1 MPKTDFVIRIGGDT
15 AKDPGI
21 ITTGEIITHAAAQAG
36 LHIYTFKTFPAEIK
50 GGQALFQVRI
60 ADYILLSQGDAADVL
75 VVFSREAYELNA
87 PDLAEKSILIY
98 DSGNFQPD
106 SAPNLSLSK
115 AKDRIDYGV
124 PLAEI
129 AQNQV
134 GSLLSKNIVAIGVLA
149 AILDI
154 PREVMAKAIDEQFGG
169 RGRTIVETNLKALDA
184 GIDYVRQN
192 NIKQADYIFHPVI
205 RSPKL
210 VLDGNEAVS
219 LGAIVAGVKV
229 FAGYPITPASD
240 VLHFMQ
246 RELPKFSGDAIQ
258 TEDEMSAIG
267 VTIGASFAGKKAMT
281 ATSGPGLSLM
291 TEQIN
296 LAAMAEIPLVIL
308 DIQRGGAS
316 TGMPTKMAQGDLNIA
331 LYGVH
336 NESPRIVIGLTS
348 VEDSF
353 YGIIRAF
360 NLAEVYQTPVIVL
373 SDQYLGPR
381 KATINEPDLGAIEII
396 DRIIPDKEQLQSYKR
411 YQITESGI
419 SPMAIP
425 GMENGATHPRPLQG
439 RGAYVAEGIEHD
451 EISAPAY
458 TPQIH
463 SEMTSKRFKKLATL
477 TSSEYIDEFV
487 RRHGHEYPE
496 IGIIGWGSSEGVIRE
511 AVSKAE
517 IKGYKVAALH
527 PKLLNPLPVKHI
539 MEFVKPLKRIIVPE
553 ANYTGQFAALLR
565 DKCGI
570 KPIQLNKDVGLP
582 FMPSEILEKIEEVG
596 ENL

>member
-21 ITTGEIITHAAAQAG
+21 ITTGEIITHAAAGAG

-60 ADYILLSQGDAADVL
+60 ADYILLSQGDAVDVL
-75 VVFSREAYELNA
+75 VVFSQEAYELNA
-87 PDLAEKSILIY
+87 PDLARNAILIY
-98 DSGNFQPD
+98 DSGMFQPE
-106 SAPNLSLSK
+106 SAPNRT
-115 AKDRIDYGV
+115 AYGV

-129 AQNQV
+129 AQKQV
-134 GSLLSKNIVAIGVLA
+134 GSLLSKNMVAIGVLSG
-149 AILDI
+149 ILGI
-154 PREVMAKAIDEQFGG
+154 PREVMVETIKEQFGA
-169 RGRTIVETNLKALDA
+169 RGKAIVETNLKALDA

-192 NIKQADYIFHPVI
+192 NIKQADYIFQPHQML
-205 RSPKL
+205 SPKL
-210 VLDGNEAVS
+210 VLDGDEAVS
-219 LGAIVAGVKV
+219 LGAIAAGVKV

-240 VLHFMQ
+240 ILHFMQ
-246 RELPKFSGDAIQ
+246 RELPKFGGDAIQ
-258 TEDEMSAIG
+258 TEDELSAIG
-267 VTIGASFAGKKAMT
+267 VVIGASFAGKKSMT

-291 TEQIN
+291 SEQIN
-296 LAAMAEIPLVIL
+296 LAAMAEIPIVIV
-308 DIQRGGAS
+308 DVQRGGAS
-316 TGMPTKMAQGDLNIA
+316 TGMPTKMAQGDLNMA

-360 NLAEVYQTPVIVL
+360 NLAEIYQTPVIVL

-381 KATINEPDLGAIEII
+381 KATINEPDLLEIEII
-396 DRIIPDKEQLQSYKR
+396 DRTIPDKELLKHYQR

-425 GMENGATHPRPLQG
+425 GMENGA
-439 RGAYVAEGIEHD
+439 YIAEGIEHD
-451 EISAPAY
+451 EANAPAY
-458 TPQIH
+458 TPEVH
-463 SEMTSKRFKKLATL
+463 SKMTQKRFKKLETL
-477 TSSEYIDEFV
+477 ISSEYIDEFV
-487 RRHGHEYPE
+487 REYGHEYPE
-496 IGIIGWGSSEGVIRE
+496 IGIISWGSSEGVIRE

-539 MEFVKPLKRIIVPE
+539 MEFVKLLKRIIVPE

-570 KPIQLNKDVGLP
+570 NPIQLNKDVGLP
-582 FMPSEILEKIEEVG
+582 FTPSEILEKIEEVG

>member
-1 MPKTDFVIRIGGDT
+1 MPKTDFVVRIGGDT

-21 ITTGEIITHAAAQAG
+21 ITTGEIITHAAAQSG

-60 ADYILLSQGDAADVL
+60 ADYILLSQGDAVDVL

-87 PDLAEKSILIY
+87 PDLAEDAILIY
-98 DSGNFQPD
+98 DSGNFQPE
-106 SAPNLSLSK
+106 PVTN
-115 AKDRIDYGV
+115 RIDYGV

-134 GSLLSKNIVAIGVLA
+134 GSLLSKNIVAIGVLT
-149 AILDI
+149 AILGI
-154 PREVMAKAIDEQFGG
+154 PREVMAKTIGEQFGA
-169 RGRTIVETNLKALDA
+169 RGRAIVETNLKALDA
-184 GIDYVRQN
+184 GIDYVNQN
-192 NIKQADYIFHPVI
+192 KIKPADYIFQPI
-205 RSPKL
+205 TPLPKL

-219 LGAIVAGVKV
+219 LGAIVAGMKV

-240 VLHFMQ
+240 ILHFMQ
-246 RELPKFSGDAIQ
+246 RELPKFGGDALQ
-258 TEDEMSAIG
+258 TEDEISAISLA
-267 VTIGASFAGKKAMT
+267 IGASFAGKKSMT
-281 ATSGPGLSLM
+281 ATSGPGFSLM
-291 TEQIN
+291 VESIN
-296 LAAMAEIPLVIL
+296 LAAMAEIPLVIV
-308 DIQRGGAS
+308 DVQRGGAS

-360 NLAEVYQTPVIVL
+360 NLAEIYQTPVVVL
-373 SDQYLGPR
+373 SDQYLAPR
-381 KATINEPDLGAIEII
+381 KATINEPDLEEIEII
-396 DRIIPDKEQLQSYKR
+396 DRMIPSKEQLKNYRRYK
-411 YQITESGI
+411 ITASGI

-425 GMENGATHPRPLQG
+425 GIENGA
-439 RGAYVAEGIEHD
+439 YIAEGIEHN
-451 EISAPAY
+451 EMSAPAY

-463 SEMTSKRFKKLATL
+463 AEMTRRRFKKLETL
-477 TSSEYIDEFV
+477 TSSIYVDEFV
-487 RRHGHEYPE
+487 RRYGHEYPE

-517 IKGYKVAALH
+517 IKGGKVAALH

-539 MEFVKPLKRIIVPE
+539 MEFVRPLRRIIVPE

-565 DKCGI
+565 DRCGI
-570 KPIQLNKDVGLP
+570 NPIQLNKDVGLP
-582 FMPSEILEKIEEVG
+582 FTPGEILAKIEEVA
-596 ENL
+596 ETL

>member
-1 MPKTDFVIRIGGDT
+1 MPKTDFIIRIGGDT

-21 ITTGEIITHAAAQAG
+21 ITTGEIITHAAASAG

-60 ADYILLSQGDAADVL
+60 ADYILLSQGDEVDVL
-75 VVFSREAYELNA
+75 VVFNREAYELNA
-87 PDLAEKSILIY
+87 LDLAANAILIY
-98 DSGNFQPD
+98 DNGDFHPEP
-106 SAPNLSLSK
+106 APN
-115 AKDRIDYGV
+115 RTDYGI

-129 AQNQV
+129 AQKQV
-134 GSLLSKNIVAIGVLA
+134 GSLLSKNIVAIG
-149 AILDI
+149 ILTGILGI
-154 PREVMAKAIDEQFGG
+154 PRELMAKAIDEQFKT
-169 RGRTIVETNLKALDA
+169 RGKAIIETNLKALDV
-184 GIDYVRQN
+184 GIDYVKQN
-192 NIKQADYIFHPVI
+192 DIKQADYIFQPTQMG
-205 RSPKL
+205 SPKL

-229 FAGYPITPASD
+229 FAGYPITPASEI
-240 VLHFMQ
+240 LHFMQ
-246 RELPKFSGDAIQ
+246 RELPQIGGDAIQ
-258 TEDEMSAIG
+258 TEDEISAIS
-267 VTIGASFAGKKAMT
+267 VTIGASFGGKKSMT

-291 TEQIN
+291 VEQIN
-296 LAAMAEIPLVIL
+296 LAAMAEIPLVIV
-308 DIQRGGAS
+308 DVQRGGAS

-381 KATINEPDLGAIEII
+381 KATINKPDLSEIEII
-396 DRIIPDKEQLQSYKR
+396 DRMIPSKEQVKDYQR
-411 YQITESGI
+411 YHVTEAGI

-425 GMENGATHPRPLQG
+425 GMENGA
-439 RGAYVAEGIEHD
+439 YIAEGIEHN
-451 EISAPAY
+451 EMSAPSY
-458 TPQIH
+458 TPEIH
-463 SEMTSKRFKKLATL
+463 AAMTRKRFGKLETL
-477 TSSEYIDEFV
+477 ASSKYTDEFV

-527 PKLLNPLPVKHI
+527 SKLLNPLPVKHI
-539 MEFVKPLKRIIVPE
+539 MEFVKPLHEVIIPE
-553 ANYTGQFAALLR
+553 ANYTGQFASLLR
-565 DKCGI
+565 DKCKI
-570 KPIQLNKDVGLP
+570 DPVQLNKDVGLP
-582 FMPSEILEKIEEVG
+582 LTPGEIFDKIEEVV
-596 ENL
+596 ETL

>member
-60 ADYILLSQGDAADVL
+60 ADYILLSQGDAVDVL
-75 VVFSREAYELNA
+75 VVFSREAYELNV

-98 DSGNFQPD
+98 DSGNFQPE
-106 SAPNLSLSK
+106 SASN
-115 AKDRIDYGV
+115 RIDYGV

-154 PREVMAKAIDEQFGG
+154 PCEVMAKAIDEQFGG

-184 GIDYVRQN
+184 GINYVRQN

-205 RSPKL
+205 HSPKL

-267 VTIGASFAGKKAMT
+267 VVIGASFAGKKSMT

-291 TEQIN
+291 AEQIN
-296 LAAMAEIPLVIL
+296 LSAMAEIPLVIL
-308 DIQRGGAS
+308 DVQRGGAS

-381 KATINEPDLGAIEII
+381 KATINEPDLEEIEII
-396 DRIIPDKEQLQSYKR
+396 DRIIPDGEQLQSYKR
-411 YQITESGI
+411 YQITASGI

-425 GMENGATHPRPLQG
+425 GMENE
-439 RGAYVAEGIEHD
+439 AYVAEGIEHD

-463 SEMTSKRFKKLATL
+463 SEMTRKRFKKLETL

>member
-60 ADYILLSQGDAADVL
+60 ADYILLSQGDAVDVL
-75 VVFSREAYELNA
+75 VVFSREAYELNV

-98 DSGNFQPD
+98 DSGNFQPE
-106 SAPNLSLSK
+106 SASN
-115 AKDRIDYGV
+115 RIDYGV

-154 PREVMAKAIDEQFGG
+154 PCEVMAKAIDEQFGG

-184 GIDYVRQN
+184 GINYVRQN

-205 RSPKL
+205 HSPKL

-267 VTIGASFAGKKAMT
+267 VVIGASFAGKKSMT

-291 TEQIN
+291 AEQIN
-296 LAAMAEIPLVIL
+296 LSAMAEIPLVIL
-308 DIQRGGAS
+308 DVQRGGAS

-381 KATINEPDLGAIEII
+381 KATINEPDLEEIEII
-396 DRIIPDKEQLQSYKR
+396 DRMIPDREQLKSYKR

-425 GMENGATHPRPLQG
+425 GIEN
-439 RGAYVAEGIEHD
+439 GAYVAEGIEHD

-463 SEMTSKRFKKLATL
+463 SEMTRKRFKKLETL